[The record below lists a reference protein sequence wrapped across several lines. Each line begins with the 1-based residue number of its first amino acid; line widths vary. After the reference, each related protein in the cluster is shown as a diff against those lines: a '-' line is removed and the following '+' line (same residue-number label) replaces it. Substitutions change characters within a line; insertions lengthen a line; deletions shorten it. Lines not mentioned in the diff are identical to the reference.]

1 MRGEWR
7 ALSWTI
13 AVESGRGRAAKTL
26 TVEGWL
32 WCPRRRMRLGL
43 DGVEEA
49 GSRRLA
55 RLTAEVADWMLNG
68 REIEVV
74 VVKVDALSAKARAW
88 SYASRP

>member
-1 MRGEWR
+1 M
-7 ALSWTI
+7 
-13 AVESGRGRAAKTL
+13 
-26 TVEGWL
+26 
-32 WCPRRRMRLGL
+32 GL

>member
-1 MRGEWR
+1 M
-7 ALSWTI
+7 
-13 AVESGRGRAAKTL
+13 

-32 WCPRRRMRLGL
+32 WCPRRRMRSGL

-68 REIEVV
+68 REIEV
-74 VVKVDALSAKARAW
+74 DALSAKARAW